1 MIIYIKPLSM
11 FPELHSDT
19 IFGAIISSISQLHGE
34 TIVNN
39 IIGAFESDNPPF
51 TISSAFPCIIDEKN
65 SNHIRFYP
73 KIIFSNESDKTKREI
88 SEKYLDNLKSYKKI
102 EFLEEDIFVRLIN
115 GEITEDDIIVNLKDY
130 YSYKGLLM
138 NEKPDMDIYYGENIV
153 PNNRVN
159 RQFGNTEIF
168 YSSGM
173 EYKNMGLF
181 ILAEFSNEKFKIFF
195 EEEFK
200 FLQDKGF
207 GKDVSIGRGQFE
219 YELSYDGG
227 IALDNENSDYYVTL
241 SRFIPTEDDLNSID
255 QSYYDIGFK
264 RGISSSK
271 DIRKQVRFFK
281 EGSSFIFNNK
291 KDIYGQIVH
300 SGDKS
305 PAVEYGYAFLVGGK
319 K

>member
-115 GEITEDDIIVNLKDY
+115 GELTEDDIIVNLKDY

-195 EEEFK
+195 EEEIRC
-200 FLQDKGF
+200 
-207 GKDVSIGRGQFE
+207 SGRE
-219 YELSYDGG
+219 
-227 IALDNENSDYYVTL
+227 
-241 SRFIPTEDDLNSID
+241 R
-255 QSYYDIGFK
+255 
-264 RGISSSK
+264 
-271 DIRKQVRFFK
+271 
-281 EGSSFIFNNK
+281 
-291 KDIYGQIVH
+291 
-300 SGDKS
+300 
-305 PAVEYGYAFLVGGK
+305 AF
-319 K
+319 

>member
-1 MIIYIKPLSM
+1 M

-39 IIGAFESDNPPF
+39 IIGAFESENLPF

-73 KIIFSNESDKTKREI
+73 KISFSKESDKTEREI

-102 EFLEEDIFVRLIN
+102 EFLEEDIFFKVLN
-115 GEITEDDIIVNLKDY
+115 GELTEEDIILNLKDY

-138 NEKPDMDIYYGENIV
+138 NEKPDIDIYYGENIV
-153 PNNRVN
+153 PNNSVN

-168 YSSGM
+168 YSSGT
-173 EYKNMGLF
+173 EYMNMGLF
-181 ILAEFSNEKFKIFF
+181 ILADLSNEGYKVFF

-219 YELSYDGG
+219 YEISYEN
-227 IALDNENSDYYVTL
+227 ISSLENNENSDYFVTL
-241 SRFIPTEDDLNSID
+241 SRFIPTDDDLASID
-255 QSYYDIGFK
+255 KSYYDIGFK
-264 RGISSSK
+264 RGVSSSK
-271 DIRKQVRFFK
+271 DIRKQIRFFK
-281 EGSSFIFNNK
+281 EGSSFIFNDK
-291 KDIYGQIVH
+291 KDFYGQIVQ